1 MLNCKNKNKN
11 AEELFSDLPEPSRSI
26 AIRAWQHREICL
38 EIEAKFG
45 EGAAMEYHNEH
56 HFDGTFQTKEQRG
69 YHDKERN

>member
-11 AEELFSDLPEPSRSI
+11 AEELFSDLLEPSRSI

-45 EGAAMEYHNEH
+45 EGAAMEYHNQH
-56 HFDGTFQTKEQRG
+56 RFDGTYPLKVDR
-69 YHDKERN
+69 DKFFS